1 MLESESRDRVAYFG
15 HDRTDSKVISRIEH
29 LQRLGYKV
37 FGLTYHRIKFNRK
50 HEPAWENVD
59 LGVTADYA
67 YLQRVRSL
75 LSGALRLIGQR
86 RRLADVDFVFAR
98 NIDMALLALF
108 SRLLTGNRAPIAYE
122 VLDVHRFFLGDR
134 RHNRLF
140 RTLER
145 FVLKRCDA
153 LIVSS
158 AGYIRHYFEP
168 VQRFKGRWF
177 LLENKVPIGSVRKPE
192 SPPQHRPAELGK
204 PWVIGWCGTMRCV
217 ESLRILKEIARRN
230 RDNVQIYM
238 RGFPTETGMDAF
250 KAEIADEPNMIYA
263 GGYKGP
269 DDLAEVYAEVDLN
282 WAIELWDQSYNSK
295 NSNWLLPNRLYEGGC
310 FHIPMITLKG
320 TETAHRVEQLKAG
333 WVLDAPLV
341 DSVSHL
347 LQTLTPA
354 EYQAKRDKLKA
365 LPASTFW
372 EVDDLENICNELLA
386 LRAPDPDKQVMV
398 GA

>member
-1 MLESESRDRVAYFG
+1 
-15 HDRTDSKVISRIEH
+15 
-29 LQRLGYKV
+29 
-37 FGLTYHRIKFNRK
+37 
-50 HEPAWENVD
+50 WENVD

-67 YLQRVRSL
+67 YFQRILSV
-75 LSGALRLIGQR
+75 LSGALHMVGRR

-108 SRLLTGNRAPIAYE
+108 SRLISGNRAPIAYE
-122 VLDVHRFFLGDR
+122 VLDVHRFFLGER
-134 RHNRLF
+134 RRNRLF
-140 RTLER
+140 RAVER
-145 FVLKRCDA
+145 FVLKHCDA

-158 AGYIRHYFEP
+158 EGYIRHYFEP
-168 VQRFKGRWF
+168 VQGFKGRWF
-177 LLENKVPIGSVRKPE
+177 LLENKVPVGSVHEPE
-192 SPPQHRPAELGK
+192 SQAKHRPATLGK
-204 PWVIGWCGTMRCV
+204 PWVIGWCGTMRCI
-217 ESLRILKEIARRN
+217 ESLRMLKEIARRN
-230 RDNVQIYM
+230 RDTVRIYM
-238 RGFPTETGMDAF
+238 RGHPTETGLDAF
-250 KAEIADEPNMIYA
+250 KAAIVDEPNMVYA

-269 DDLAEVYAEVDLN
+269 DDLAEVYAEVDIN
-282 WAIELWDQSYNSK
+282 WTIELWDQSYHSK

-320 TETAHRVEQLKAG
+320 TETAYRVEKLEAG

-347 LQTLTPA
+347 LQTLTP
-354 EYQAKRDKLKA
+354 EDYQAKRDKLKA

-386 LRAPDPDKQVMV
+386 LRAPNPDKEVMV